1 MFPILLSLLFLVPFS
16 RTNEFFHCPTGSK
29 HGDVAAGTVVK
40 IDETGLYERF
50 EKEDYDMQ
58 IACVRPNAII
68 TRVKKQGCF
77 SPMGYFVEAN
87 GTRVEGDL
95 KFHCVIYPKYPEEK
109 NRFIKFQKPMCEK
122 NSDGTV
128 ANTKEQIID
137 KKFVFVCETNSIDN
151 STTLVLLR
159 CLTPNGDEVP
169 LGETKE
175 ENGKRYNC
183 HADAELITS
192 DDIAYNRRLT
202 VLTLIIAI
210 PIAIATYPLQVFV
223 SYRLLT
229 SKYTAPI
236 YKLIVLSGSL
246 GIIQFL
252 IHIFVRNLPA
262 FYEFS
267 FIYKQIVDGG
277 IPEWI
282 IGYLIALSYTMR
294 IQCVIL
300 IAFNRFLTFRF
311 GSFRKLRNE
320 RVFRLSLISVIIPLL
335 IAAFTPIFGDYY
347 YVPCLIGDG
356 KVVYILEMPMRNL
369 MAVAPPMLYMVILA
383 VSSYIL
389 NGYVIH
395 RLIVLKKH
403 TTLKSTRNY
412 DSERGLAITSVAT
425 MLAQSLYMLS
435 KKTMESSAFS
445 IIPLTVNTAAP
456 FWVLLATVPTVRKTL
471 PKVHCFLINNRLGSS
486 IHSPGSAPPVVQL
499 TTFQHHPKMK
509 PFKNTMVDDWIRAI
523 KYFSNVTVAFDNL
536 EPYSTFTCLPIGI
549 STFILATYV
558 YTTLLRNKNFKGKA
572 YFHIFI
578 AQGFIDLFA
587 FLTNLIRY
595 RLALFEAFGKFYASL
610 GDSVWATVIC
620 VLALSLPRAQLV
632 AQCLLTFNRL
642 LAVSKPF
649 QYDKWQATFSVCGL
663 LALVIIPLIVAI
675 PDILNGYYFGALYG
689 VHGTII
695 FYSTARR
702 SWPDMMKIADIL
714 ATAFQFTLTLIAFVC
729 NCVLIAIVF
738 YLYFPPP
745 LRSAYMFTTIALDAI
760 SIVPIWLL
768 LAFSSAVRQA
778 VRKTLPGGKTK
789 AATIGGDRITILSM
803 L

>member
-1 MFPILLSLLFLVPFS
+1 
-16 RTNEFFHCPTGSK
+16 
-29 HGDVAAGTVVK
+29 
-40 IDETGLYERF
+40 
-50 EKEDYDMQ
+50 
-58 IACVRPNAII
+58 
-68 TRVKKQGCF
+68 
-77 SPMGYFVEAN
+77 
-87 GTRVEGDL
+87 
-95 KFHCVIYPKYPEEK
+95 
-109 NRFIKFQKPMCEK
+109 
-122 NSDGTV
+122 
-128 ANTKEQIID
+128 
-137 KKFVFVCETNSIDN
+137 
-151 STTLVLLR
+151 
-159 CLTPNGDEVP
+159 
-169 LGETKE
+169 
-175 ENGKRYNC
+175 
-183 HADAELITS
+183 
-192 DDIAYNRRLT
+192 
-202 VLTLIIAI
+202 
-210 PIAIATYPLQVFV
+210 
-223 SYRLLT
+223 
-229 SKYTAPI
+229 
-236 YKLIVLSGSL
+236 
-246 GIIQFL
+246 
-252 IHIFVRNLPA
+252 
-262 FYEFS
+262 
-267 FIYKQIVDGG
+267 
-277 IPEWI
+277 
-282 IGYLIALSYTMR
+282 MR

-425 MLAQSLYMLS
+425 MLAQSVFLVFFLYMLS

-471 PKVHCFLINNRLGSS
+471 PKNRLGSS

-499 TTFQHHPKMK
+499 TTEAMK
-509 PFKNTMVDDWIRAI
+509 AAGKGLLI
-523 KYFSNVTVAFDNL
+523 
-536 EPYSTFTCLPIGI
+536 
-549 STFILATYV
+549 
-558 YTTLLRNKNFKGKA
+558 TTLAQFITHLA
-572 YFHIFI
+572 Y
-578 AQGFIDLFA
+578 A
-587 FLTNLIRY
+587 
-595 RLALFEAFGKFYASL
+595 
-610 GDSVWATVIC
+610 
-620 VLALSLPRAQLV
+620 
-632 AQCLLTFNRL
+632 
-642 LAVSKPF
+642 
-649 QYDKWQATFSVCGL
+649 
-663 LALVIIPLIVAI
+663 II
-675 PDILNGYYFGALYG
+675 
-689 VHGTII
+689 
-695 FYSTARR
+695 
-702 SWPDMMKIADIL
+702 M
-714 ATAFQFTLTLIAFVC
+714 
-729 NCVLIAIVF
+729 VF